1 MAGHGRVGGRDN
13 ATSGPHCPSPAAAPH
28 QGRGAHML
36 RRLAQS
42 SFIRPRGVQAVDTV
56 ECAYPEEPVREGR
69 SGAWLVRGRDNCAYI
84 VKFHLDGDR
93 AALNELVCA
102 CLARHFKLPSLKPF
116 LVVLSAEQADQIN
129 AQRRADGLPQI
140 VAGPH
145 FGVKFTDSFLT
156 AESFSEKMGR
166 KIAAED
172 ISNLGSVPDILG
184 FDTLVQNNDRHSSN
198 VGLEPDVFGNQY
210 SYCVF
215 DFDLALGGHR
225 RPPQWADRLYRDLR
239 PIMQFCLV
247 TSAIKSKGDFAGFID
262 AFETSLEQG
271 IDSALGE
278 LPDEWGPDARRDV
291 EDLKAAMS
299 GLDSGTLLTAI
310 MQNRSLQVT
319 P

>member
-1 MAGHGRVGGRDN
+1 M
-13 ATSGPHCPSPAAAPH
+13 P
-28 QGRGAHML
+28 
-36 RRLAQS
+36 
-42 SFIRPRGVQAVDTV
+42 AVDTV
-56 ECAYPEEPVREGR
+56 ECGYPEEPVHEGK
-69 SGAWLVRGRDNCAYI
+69 SGAWLVRGKDNCAYI

-93 AALNELVCA
+93 TALNELVCA
-102 CLARHFKLPSLKPF
+102 CLAKHFKLPSLKPF
-116 LVVLSAEQADQIN
+116 LVLLYAEHAEQIN
-129 AQRRADGLPQI
+129 AQRRADGRPPI

-172 ISNLGSVPDILG
+172 ISNLGSVPGILG
-184 FDTLVQNNDRHSSN
+184 FDTLVQNNDRHCNN
-198 VGLEPDVFGNQY
+198 VGLEPDVLGNQY

-239 PIMQFCLV
+239 PIMQFCLA
-247 TSAIKSKGDFAGFID
+247 TSSIKGKDDFAGFIN

-271 IDSALGE
+271 IDSALDE
-278 LPDEWGPDARRDV
+278 LPDEWGPDARQDV

>member
-1 MAGHGRVGGRDN
+1 MAGHGRAGGRDN
-13 ATSGPHCPSPAAAPH
+13 ATAGPHCPSPAAAPH

-42 SFIRPRGVQAVDTV
+42 SFIRPRGVPAVDTV

-69 SGAWLVRGRDNCAYI
+69 SGAWLVRGMDNCAYI

-129 AQRRADGLPQI
+129 AQRRADGLPPI

-210 SYCVF
+210 SYRVF

-225 RPPQWADRLYRDLR
+225 RPPQWADSCTATCAQSCSFAWSRPQSKARATLR
-239 PIMQFCLV
+239 GSS
-247 TSAIKSKGDFAGFID
+247 TRSKRPLSRGS
-262 AFETSLEQG
+262 T
-271 IDSALGE
+271 
-278 LPDEWGPDARRDV
+278 
-291 EDLKAAMS
+291 
-299 GLDSGTLLTAI
+299 
-310 MQNRSLQVT
+310 RSLASCPT
-319 P
+319 NGAPTHGGMWRT